1 MDDSSLRALLFQLCE
16 VDTQSGILIWKLRL
30 IHMFPTNRA
39 CKSWN
44 TRFAGKE
51 AGSTNKR
58 GYREVQIG
66 GRLYL
71 RHRLIW
77 LAEHGVMPVEIDHE
91 HGAAA
96 GDGIGNLREVT
107 QAENTKN
114 LSLQK
119 RNKTGCIGVDRLAT
133 GKYRATIRSEN
144 KVYRLGHFSTLD
156 EAVAA
161 RKAAERE
168 HGFHENHGR
177 TA

>member
-1 MDDSSLRALLFQLCE
+1 MVDLTRDRLEQLFE
-16 VDTQSGILIWKLRL
+16 VDIEAGILIWR
-30 IHMFPTNRA
+30 IRSADQFPSERA

-44 TRFAGKE
+44 TRLAGQV

-58 GYREVQIG
+58 GYREIHFD
-66 GRLYL
+66 GRLHL

-77 LAEHGVMPVEIDHE
+77 LAAHGVMPVEVDHV

-96 GDGIGNLREVT
+96 GDGIGNLREAT
-107 QAENTKN
+107 QGENMKN
-114 LSLQK
+114 LAMQK
-119 RNKTGCIGVDRLAT
+119 RNKTGCIGVERLPS

-144 KVYRLGHFSTLD
+144 KVHRLGHFNTLD
-156 EAVAA
+156 EAVAV

-177 TA
+177 VA